1 MDAKRLIIFDC
12 DGVLVDSEPIA
23 LSVLTETLG
32 MSGITIDEE
41 GAAKRYLGRSLTTV
55 RNLVREEYGLQ
66 IDDRFLNRMRDMLYT
81 RFRSELR
88 PIHGIH
94 AALDGLEEAGITWCV
109 ASSSQSERI
118 ALCLSAT
125 GMLDRF
131 SPHIF
136 SASMVANGKPAPDL
150 FLFAADKMGAAPS
163 ECLVIED
170 SPAGILAARA
180 AGMDVL
186 AFTGGSHTGLSAYR
200 DGLAALMP
208 LQAFDAMEKLL
219 HFVVPVGRPK
229 DQPDA

>member
-1 MDAKRLIIFDC
+1 
-12 DGVLVDSEPIA
+12 VLVDSEPIA
-23 LSVLTETLG
+23 LSVLTETLT

-41 GAAKRYLGRSLTTV
+41 GAAQRYLGRSLATV
-55 RNLVREEYGLQ
+55 RNLVQEEFGLQ

-88 PIHGIH
+88 PIQGLQ
-94 AALDGLEEAGITWCV
+94 AALNGLDDAGMAWCV
-109 ASSSQSERI
+109 ASSSQCERI
-118 ALCLSAT
+118 ELCLATT
-125 GMLDRF
+125 GMLGRF

-136 SASMVANGKPAPDL
+136 SASMVKHGKPAPDL
-150 FLFAADKMGAAPS
+150 FLHAANAMGAKPS

-186 AFTGGSHTGLSAYR
+186 AFTGGSHTRLSAYR

-208 LQAFDAMEKLL
+208 LQAFDAMENLL
-219 HFVVPVGRPK
+219 HFVTPARRPK
-229 DQPDA
+229 DRPDA

>member
-32 MSGITIDEE
+32 MSGIAIDEE

-55 RNLVREEYGLQ
+55 RSLVREEYGLQ
-66 IDDRFLNRMRDMLYT
+66 IDDPFLTRMRDLLYA
-81 RFRSELR
+81 RFSSELR
-88 PIHGIH
+88 PIHGIQT
-94 AALDGLEEAGITWCV
+94 ALDSLEAAGIAWCV
-109 ASSSQSERI
+109 ASSSQIERI

-136 SASMVANGKPAPDL
+136 SASMVTHGKPAPDL
-150 FLFAADKMGAAPS
+150 FLFAANKMGVEPS
-163 ECLVIED
+163 ECLVVED

-186 AFTGGSHTGLSAYR
+186 AFTGGSHTGLLAYR

-208 LQAFDAMEKLL
+208 VQAFDAMENLL
-219 HFVVPVGRPK
+219 HLVAPARRPK